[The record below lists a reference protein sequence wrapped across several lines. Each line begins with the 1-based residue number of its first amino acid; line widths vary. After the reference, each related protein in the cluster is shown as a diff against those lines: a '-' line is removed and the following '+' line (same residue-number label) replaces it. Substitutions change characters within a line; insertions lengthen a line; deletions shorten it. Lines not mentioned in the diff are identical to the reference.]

1 MEANMWQLIPSD
13 LNFDFVGKA
22 KPFIALSVLVIL
34 MGIGSIVY
42 HGGLNLGIDF
52 RGGTLVQ
59 LRFSQPVDLSTV
71 REVLQPLGLDRGIV
85 QHFGDAHEV
94 LIRIAQS
101 EAGMDIGAQVHQAF
115 QSHFPEQTVELRR
128 IDVVGPQVSSDL
140 SRQALF
146 AMFYA
151 ILGILIYLSGRFE
164 AKWFVAFALAMVMF
178 AVTYGISQLWPT
190 ASPTILI
197 VVALVVALAFCFV
210 LQLRYALA
218 ALVALFHDVLVTVG
232 FFSLFNKEFDL
243 SIVAAL
249 LTIIGYSLNDTI
261 VIFDRVRENMQGH
274 RQTDFATVL
283 NTSVNQTLS
292 RTILTTATTLMV
304 VVPLFYF
311 GGQVIHDFAFA
322 LLVGLIAGVYST
334 IFIASPILL
343 YWQQYTLRSQAATRR
358 VTGVR

>member
-1 MEANMWQLIPSD
+1 MWQLIRPD
-13 LNFDFVGKA
+13 IHFDFVGKA
-22 KPFIALSVLVIL
+22 KPFIALSLLVIL
-34 MGIGSIVY
+34 IGIGSIAY

-52 RGGTLVQ
+52 RGGTLIQ
-59 LRFSQPVDLSTV
+59 LRFSQPVDLGAV
-71 REVLQPLGLDRGIV
+71 REVLDSLGLGRGVV

-94 LIRIAQS
+94 LLRMSQQ
-101 EAGMDIGAQVHQAF
+101 EPNLNIGTEVHQALQRRF
-115 QSHFPEQTVELRR
+115 AEQTVELRR

-140 SRQALF
+140 RHQALF

-164 AKWFVAFALAMVMF
+164 AKWFLALALAAVLA
-178 AVTYGISQLWPT
+178 AVTYGVSSLWPG
-190 ASPTILI
+190 ASPTVLI
-197 VVALVVALAFCFV
+197 VAATGITLAFCII

-218 ALVALFHDVLVTVG
+218 ALVPLFHDVLVTVG

-261 VIFDRVRENMQGH
+261 VIFDRIRENMQGR
-274 RQTDFATVL
+274 RQTDFASVV
-283 NTSVNQTLS
+283 NASVNQTLS

-304 VVPLFYF
+304 VAPLFVF
-311 GGQVIHDFAFA
+311 GGPVVHDFAFA

-334 IFIASPILL
+334 IFIANPILL
-343 YWQQYTLRSQAATRR
+343 YWQKYALRAQLPAPQALGAR
-358 VTGVR
+358 